1 VQESEMTEEER
12 KQVEQIV
19 AEFLERARLREYR
32 ETVLISPWRII
43 WVNFL
48 AGLARGLG
56 MVIGATVLVYL
67 LVLILGFLMNRLGWF
82 PTLRLLLEQLHDLL
96 LKTELK

>member
-1 VQESEMTEEER
+1 MTEEEK
-12 KQVEQIV
+12 KQIEQIV

-32 ETVLISPWRII
+32 EMVLISPWRII

-56 MVIGATVLVYL
+56 MMIGATVLVYL
-67 LVLILGFLMNRLGWF
+67 LTLILGFLMNKLGWF
-82 PTLRLLLEQLHDLL
+82 PTLHLFLEQLNELL
-96 LKTELK
+96 MKAEAIR

>member
-1 VQESEMTEEER
+1 MTEEEK

-32 ETVLISPWRII
+32 EMVLVSPWRII

-56 MVIGATVLVYL
+56 MMIGATVLVYL
-67 LVLILGFLMNRLGWF
+67 LALVLGFLMNKLGWF
-82 PTLRLLLEQLHDLL
+82 PTLRLFLEQLNELL
-96 LKTELK
+96 MKAEAIR

>member
-1 VQESEMTEEER
+1 MREEER
-12 KQVEQIV
+12 KQVEQIL
-19 AEFLERARLREYR
+19 AEFLERARLQEYR
-32 ETVLISPWRII
+32 EMVLISPWRII

-56 MVIGATVLVYL
+56 MVIGATVLVYVL
-67 LVLILGFLMNRLGWF
+67 GLVLGFLMNKMGWF

-96 LKTELK
+96 MKAEGVK

>member
-1 VQESEMTEEER
+1 MTEEER

-32 ETVLISPWRII
+32 EMVLISPWRII

-56 MVIGATVLVYL
+56 MVIGATVLVYIL
-67 LVLILGFLMNRLGWF
+67 ALVLGFLMNKLGWF
-82 PTLRLLLEQLHDLL
+82 PSLRLLLEQLYDLL
-96 LKTELK
+96 MRAEIAR